1 MTCRDCG
8 KVDHAGNCDLVDFY
22 HWQRW
27 AVVNPAS
34 AQAVEVSAH
43 SQEIDDDGPPRGLID
58 ESMPPSIE
66 GVTLAQESV
75 TLALQSPNITLE
87 PKRKGRPAGSKNKPP
102 IVLRTRRVPRE
113 T

>member
-34 AQAVEVSAH
+34 AQAAEVGAQA
-43 SQEIDDDGPPRGLID
+43 QEKDDDGPPRGLID

-66 GVTLAQESV
+66 GVTL
-75 TLALQSPNITLE
+75 TLKSLNTALAPE

-102 IVLRTRRVPRE
+102 IVLRTRRVPVNLND
-113 T
+113 

>member
-8 KVDHAGNCDLVDFY
+8 KTDHAGNCDLVDFY

-27 AVVNPAS
+27 AVVNPAC
-34 AQAVEVSAH
+34 AQAGEVSTH
-43 SQEIDDDGPPRGLID
+43 SQEKDDDGTPRGLID

-66 GVTLAQESV
+66 GVTLAQKFV
-75 TLALQSPNITLE
+75 TLAQESLNIT

-102 IVLRTRRVPRE
+102 IVLRTRRV
-113 T
+113 

>member
-34 AQAVEVSAH
+34 AQAAEVGAQA
-43 SQEIDDDGPPRGLID
+43 QEKDDDGPPRALID

-75 TLALQSPNITLE
+75 PLAQDFPNITLAPE

-102 IVLRTRRVPRE
+102 IVLRTRRV
-113 T
+113 